1 MKILLK
7 SPKSIKLVYTLCLA
21 LMSIS
26 SSFAQNFTGRV
37 TYMSHKSIDLK
48 LDSTKYDLE
57 TRNKLQGFFT
67 KQFQDEYV
75 LDFSATT
82 SLYSEQDKISLNSTS
97 KIGRD
102 KLYKNFKTK
111 FYTRKLELLGKV
123 FLIEDSIKSKN
134 WEIKNETKNI
144 GNYTCTKATYNYKKN
159 DSLIN
164 VTAWFTKEIP
174 VSNGPDIY
182 DGLPGLILQVED
194 GFYTILS
201 TKIELNTENTIKQP
215 KGGKVVTQNEY
226 DAIYAEKQKEGKSKA
241 RAYLQGI
248 ESSKN

>member
-1 MKILLK
+1 
-7 SPKSIKLVYTLCLA
+7 VG
-21 LMSIS
+21 
-26 SSFAQNFTGRV
+26 SFHAFSQNFTGRV

-67 KQFQDEYV
+67 KQFQNEYV

-102 KLYKNFKTK
+102 KLHKNFETK
-111 FYTRKLELLGKV
+111 AYTRKLELLGKV
-123 FLIEDSIKSKN
+123 FLIKDSIKSKK

-164 VTAWFTKEIP
+164 VTAWFTKEIS
-174 VSNGPDIY
+174 VSNGPDTY
-182 DGLPGLILQVED
+182 DGLPGLILQIDD

-201 TKIELNTENTIKQP
+201 TKVELNTENTIKLP

>member
-1 MKILLK
+1 MKHLKLINNNCLLLF
-7 SPKSIKLVYTLCLA
+7 IIVG
-21 LMSIS
+21 
-26 SSFAQNFTGRV
+26 SFHAFSQNFTGRV

-57 TRNKLQGFFT
+57 KRKKLQGFFT

-111 FYTRKLELLGKV
+111 LYTRKLELLGKV

-182 DGLPGLILQVED
+182 DGLPGLILQVDD

-201 TKIELNTENTIKQP
+201 TKVELNTENTVKLP
-215 KGGKVVTQNEY
+215 KGGKVVTQSEY